1 MVRPSA
7 ETILKSFTLEEILD
21 LAKIKAQRNVSE
33 HLNDI
38 KKHLDSYTPG
48 YAAAAVPVRQTRGPK
63 KGAAKPGRKAGRKKS
78 LGDYLLES
86 IGNSPMTIDEIMR
99 AIESRGYRS
108 KSKDPRRVLYLELK
122 KQVENGGLEKT
133 GRGMYRIL

>member
-21 LAKIKAQRNVSE
+21 LAKTKAQRDVSD
-33 HLNDI
+33 HLNDF
-38 KKHLDSYTPG
+38 KKHLDSFTPG
-48 YAAAAVPVRQTRGPK
+48 YAAKIAPPATTRGPK
-63 KGAAKPGRKAGRKKS
+63 KGQLKRGRKPGGKKS

-122 KQVENGGLEKT
+122 KQVENGGIDKT
-133 GRGMYRIL
+133 GRGMYKIR